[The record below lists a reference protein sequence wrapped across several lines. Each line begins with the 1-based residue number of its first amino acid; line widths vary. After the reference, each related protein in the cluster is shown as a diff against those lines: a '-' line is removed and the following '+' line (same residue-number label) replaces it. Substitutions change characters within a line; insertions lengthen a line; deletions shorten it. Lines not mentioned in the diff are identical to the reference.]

1 MKEEIIPI
9 RNYLKINE
17 KEAALEI
24 EAALQ
29 NTCMSLFF
37 NEVATVNLLKRD
49 YLLLLSCEFEAAP
62 GGVL

>member
-24 EAALQ
+24 SLQ